1 MFAAYARISFPKPIR
16 RPRNPDSAC
25 FRHDRREAKMTIPAA
40 PENDIPDMILREIE
54 RTAVELAS
62 LAGTEIMA
70 ALGRTLEVRYKGV
83 PGDTPTFR
91 DPVSEVDGQVEV
103 LIRARLAERFP
114 EHDILGEEMDERPG
128 RDHDFVWAVDPIDG
142 TTNFVNGFPL
152 YAASIGVL
160 HRGRPVVGAVWCST
174 SHALRTGV
182 YHARVGGDLC
192 FDQEPLKPRENPAV
206 RRRLAGEPQATPDA
220 DLPWDIRKT
229 GSAAIEC
236 AFVAAG
242 LLRVA
247 RFQRPN
253 VWDVAGGIPLVVAAG
268 GEVQSGGAEGWA
280 PLERL
285 EATTDPAGGEIDL
298 RNWRRPLIL
307 GEADAV
313 AQMVRAQQVSAD

>member
-1 MFAAYARISFPKPIR
+1 
-16 RPRNPDSAC
+16 
-25 FRHDRREAKMTIPAA
+25 
-40 PENDIPDMILREIE
+40 
-54 RTAVELAS
+54 
-62 LAGTEIMA
+62 MA

-103 LIRARLAERFP
+103 LIRARLADRFP

-182 YHARVGGDLC
+182 YHARIGGELC
-192 FDQEPLKPRENPAV
+192 FDQEPLKSRANPAV
-206 RRRLAGEPQATPDA
+206 RRRLAGEPQAAPDA

-268 GEVQSGGAEGWA
+268 GEVHYGGDDGWA

-285 EATTDPAGGEIDL
+285 EATTDPAGGEPDL

-307 GEADAV
+307 GDAEAV
-313 AQMVRAQQVSAD
+313 SQMVRAHRLRLAEQTASPKR

>member
-1 MFAAYARISFPKPIR
+1 MSI
-16 RPRNPDSAC
+16 D
-25 FRHDRREAKMTIPAA
+25 
-40 PENDIPDMILREIE
+40 DIPERTLGEIE
-54 RTAVELAS
+54 RTAVELAR

-83 PGDTPTFR
+83 PGDAPTFR
-91 DPVSEVDGQVEV
+91 DRVSEVDAQVEV
-103 LIRARLAERFP
+103 LIRARLADRFP

-128 RDHDFVWAVDPIDG
+128 RNHDFVWAVDPIDG

-160 HRGRPVVGAVWCST
+160 HRGRPIVGAIWCST

-182 YHARVGGDLC
+182 YHASVGGVLS
-192 FDQEPLKPRENPAV
+192 FDEEPLKSRANPAV
-206 RRRLAGEPQATPDA
+206 RRRLAGEPEASPDA
-220 DLPWDIRKT
+220 SLPWDIRKT

-242 LLRVA
+242 LLSVA

-253 VWDVAGGIPLVVAAG
+253 VWDVAGGIPLVLAAG
-268 GEVQSGGAEGWA
+268 GAVHAGGEGGWH

-285 EATTDPAGGEIDL
+285 EASAGPAGGERDL
-298 RNWRRPLIL
+298 RYWRRPLIL
-307 GEADAV
+307 GDAEAV
-313 AQMVRAQQVSAD
+313 AQMARAQSAAG